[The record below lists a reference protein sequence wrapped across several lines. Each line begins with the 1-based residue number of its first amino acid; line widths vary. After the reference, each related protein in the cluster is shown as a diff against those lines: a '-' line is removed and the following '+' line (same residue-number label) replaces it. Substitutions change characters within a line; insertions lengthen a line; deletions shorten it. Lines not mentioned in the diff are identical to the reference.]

1 MELKTR
7 YQYTY
12 FIYPY
17 LIEKNKYLKYLQN
30 LLHNNKCKLRI
41 FEKQKDLD
49 IYNKFLPKI
58 RRFMFPT
65 FDFSEYKRKKF
76 EELNEGLQAKVLQK
90 YPCTVFEYN
99 LDKNIQ
105 GKAGRDNG
113 IFFKIEKIEIIC
125 FYTGECFISLK
136 TMIEDLEH
144 FDDLL
149 NFNYKFKDIK
159 SEFISMKQFEN
170 IKIQASEFDDI
181 RKITDLVDELVGNS
195 VKHINIDSNKFLT
208 YSYACVDPE
217 SWNKN
222 KGFDEIKHQFYKYT
236 NVLPSNYN
244 LNVDFSR
251 ADKRVDIIDKWKFI
265 KFGFSNQATTL
276 FTSGVDTF
284 NYTKLPF
291 LYEKVYIYMYILQL
305 YKKMHI
311 QKMIEEYKSAT
322 KVAKLRKEFL
332 SFTQNVWT
340 QDITTENMGALL
352 CNSWSEKLELQKFY
366 LKLKSEYDILYKEAN
381 IEKTAKSN
389 KVIMIVLTVS
399 LLLNIIN
406 FIVLS
411 GI

>member
-17 LIEKNKYLKYLQN
+17 IIEKNRYSKYLHN

-49 IYNKFLPKI
+49 IYNKFLPKL

-76 EELNEGLQAKVLQK
+76 EELDEGLQATILQK
-90 YPCTVFEYN
+90 YPCTIFEYN
-99 LDKNIQ
+99 LGKNIQ
-105 GKAGRDNG
+105 GKAGREGG
-113 IFFKIEKIEIIC
+113 IFFRIEKIEIIC

-136 TMIEDLEH
+136 TMIEDLDQ
-144 FDDLL
+144 FDDVL

-159 SEFISMKQFEN
+159 SEFISMKQFDN
-170 IKIQASEFDDI
+170 IKIQASEFEDI
-181 RKITDLVDELVGNS
+181 HKITDLIDELVGEN
-195 VKHINIDSNKFLT
+195 VRNINIDSNKFLT
-208 YSYACVDPE
+208 FSYTCIDQNN
-217 SWNKN
+217 WNKN
-222 KGFDEIKHQFYKYT
+222 RKFDEIKHQFYKYT

-244 LNVDFSR
+244 LNIEFSKE
-251 ADKRVDIIDKWKFI
+251 DKKVDIIDKWEFI

-305 YKKMHI
+305 YKKIHI
-311 QKMIEEYKSAT
+311 QKLIEEYKSAT
-322 KVAKLRKEFL
+322 KVSSLRKEFL
-332 SFTQNVWT
+332 NFTENVWT
-340 QDITTENMGALL
+340 QEITTDDMGGLL
-352 CNSWSEKLELQKFY
+352 CNSWSEKLQLERLY
-366 LKLKSEYDILYKEAN
+366 LKLKNSYDILYKEAN

-389 KVIMIVLTVS
+389 KVIMVVLITS
-399 LLLNIIN
+399 LILNVIN
-406 FIVLS
+406 FVVLLT
-411 GI
+411 

>member
-17 LIEKNKYLKYLQN
+17 IIEKNRYSKYLHN

-49 IYNKFLPKI
+49 IYNKFLPKL

-76 EELNEGLQAKVLQK
+76 EELDEGLQATILQK
-90 YPCTVFEYN
+90 YPCTIFEYN
-99 LDKNIQ
+99 LGKNIQ
-105 GKAGRDNG
+105 GKAGREGG
-113 IFFKIEKIEIIC
+113 IFFRIEKIEIIC

-136 TMIEDLEH
+136 TMIEDLDQ
-144 FDDLL
+144 FDDVL

-159 SEFISMKQFEN
+159 SEFISMKQFDN
-170 IKIQASEFDDI
+170 MKIQASEFEDI
-181 RKITDLVDELVGNS
+181 HKITDLIDELVGEN
-195 VKHINIDSNKFLT
+195 VRNINIDSNKFLT
-208 YSYACVDPE
+208 FSYTCIDQNN
-217 SWNKN
+217 WNKN
-222 KGFDEIKHQFYKYT
+222 RKFDDIKHQFYKYT

-244 LNVDFSR
+244 LNIEFSKE
-251 ADKRVDIIDKWKFI
+251 DKKVDIIDKWEFI

-305 YKKMHI
+305 YKKIHI
-311 QKMIEEYKSAT
+311 QKLIEEYKSAT
-322 KVAKLRKEFL
+322 KVSSLRKEFL
-332 SFTQNVWT
+332 NFTENVWT
-340 QDITTENMGALL
+340 QEITTDDMGGLL
-352 CNSWSEKLELQKFY
+352 CNSWSEKLQLERLY
-366 LKLKSEYDILYKEAN
+366 LKLKNSYDILYKEAN

-389 KVIMIVLTVS
+389 KVIMVVLITS
-399 LLLNIIN
+399 LILNVIN
-406 FIVLS
+406 FVVLLT
-411 GI
+411 

>member
-17 LIEKNKYLKYLQN
+17 IIEKNRYSKYLHN

-49 IYNKFLPKI
+49 IYNKFLPKL

-76 EELNEGLQAKVLQK
+76 EELDEGLQATILQK
-90 YPCTVFEYN
+90 YPCTIFEYN
-99 LDKNIQ
+99 LGKNIQ
-105 GKAGRDNG
+105 GKAGREGG
-113 IFFKIEKIEIIC
+113 IFFRIEKIEIIC

-136 TMIEDLEH
+136 TMIEDLDQ
-144 FDDLL
+144 FDDVL

-159 SEFISMKQFEN
+159 SEFISMKQFDN
-170 IKIQASEFDDI
+170 IKIQASEFEDI
-181 RKITDLVDELVGNS
+181 HKITDLIDELVGEN
-195 VKHINIDSNKFLT
+195 VRNINIDSNKFLT
-208 YSYACVDPE
+208 FSYTCIDQNN
-217 SWNKN
+217 WNKN
-222 KGFDEIKHQFYKYT
+222 RKFDDIKHQFYKYT

-244 LNVDFSR
+244 LNIEFSKE
-251 ADKRVDIIDKWKFI
+251 DKKVDIIDKWEFI

-305 YKKMHI
+305 YKKIHI
-311 QKMIEEYKSAT
+311 QKLIEEYKSAT
-322 KVAKLRKEFL
+322 KVSSLRKEFL
-332 SFTQNVWT
+332 NFTENVWT
-340 QDITTENMGALL
+340 QEITTDDMGGLL
-352 CNSWSEKLELQKFY
+352 CNSWSEKLQLERLY
-366 LKLKSEYDILYKEAN
+366 LKLKNSYDILYKEAN

-389 KVIMIVLTVS
+389 KVIMVVLITS
-399 LLLNIIN
+399 LILNVIN
-406 FIVLS
+406 FVVLLT
-411 GI
+411 

>member
-17 LIEKNKYLKYLQN
+17 IIEKNRYSKYLHN

-49 IYNKFLPKI
+49 IYNKFLLKL
-58 RRFMFPT
+58 RRFMFSI

-76 EELNEGLQAKVLQK
+76 EELDEGLQATILQK
-90 YPCTVFEYN
+90 YPCTIFEYN
-99 LDKNIQ
+99 LGKNIQ
-105 GKAGRDNG
+105 GKAGREGG
-113 IFFKIEKIEIIC
+113 IFFRIEKIEIIC

-136 TMIEDLEH
+136 TMIEDLDQ
-144 FDDLL
+144 FDDVL

-159 SEFISMKQFEN
+159 SEFISMKQFDN
-170 IKIQASEFDDI
+170 IKIQASEFEDI
-181 RKITDLVDELVGNS
+181 HKITDLIDELVGEN
-195 VKHINIDSNKFLT
+195 VRNINIDSNKFLT
-208 YSYACVDPE
+208 FSYTCIDQNN
-217 SWNKN
+217 WNKN
-222 KGFDEIKHQFYKYT
+222 RKFDEIKHQFYKYT

-244 LNVDFSR
+244 LNIEFSKE
-251 ADKRVDIIDKWKFI
+251 DKKVDIIDKWEFI

-305 YKKMHI
+305 YKKIHI
-311 QKMIEEYKSAT
+311 QKLIEEYKSAT
-322 KVAKLRKEFL
+322 KVSSLRKEFL
-332 SFTQNVWT
+332 NFTENVWT
-340 QDITTENMGALL
+340 QEITTDDMGGLL
-352 CNSWSEKLELQKFY
+352 CNSWSEKLQLERLY
-366 LKLKSEYDILYKEAN
+366 LKLKNSYDILYKEAN

-389 KVIMIVLTVS
+389 KVIMVVLITS
-399 LLLNIIN
+399 LILNVIN
-406 FIVLS
+406 FVVLLT
-411 GI
+411 

>member
-17 LIEKNKYLKYLQN
+17 IIEKNKYSKYLQN
-30 LLHNNKCKLRI
+30 LLHNNKCKLRM

-49 IYNKFLPKI
+49 IYNKFLPKV

-65 FDFSEYKRKKF
+65 FDFSENKRRKF
-76 EELNEGLQAKVLQK
+76 EELDEGLQATILQK

-99 LDKNIQ
+99 LGKSIQ
-105 GKAGRDNG
+105 GKAGREGG
-113 IFFKIEKIEIIC
+113 IFFRIEKIEIIC

-136 TMIEDLEH
+136 TIIEDLEK
-144 FDDLL
+144 FDDVL

-159 SEFISMKQFEN
+159 SEFISMKQFDN
-170 IKIQASEFDDI
+170 IKIQASEFENM
-181 RKITDLVDELVGNS
+181 RKITELIDEIVGNN
-195 VKHINIDSNKFLT
+195 VKNINIDTNKFLT
-208 YSYACVDPE
+208 YSYSCIDQE
-217 SWNKN
+217 NWNKN
-222 KGFDEIKHQFYKYT
+222 RKFDDIKHQFYKYT

-244 LNVDFSR
+244 LNIEFSKQ
-251 ADKRVDIIDKWKFI
+251 DKKVDILDKWEYI

-291 LYEKVYIYMYILQL
+291 LFEKVYIYMYILQL
-305 YKKMHI
+305 YKKIHI
-311 QKMIEEYKSAT
+311 QKLIEQYKSAV
-322 KVAKLRKEFL
+322 KVKNLRKEFL
-332 SFTQNVWT
+332 DFTHNIWLQE
-340 QDITTENMGALL
+340 ITTDDIGGLL
-352 CNSWSEKLELQKFY
+352 CNSWSEELELEKIY
-366 LKLKSEYDILYKEAN
+366 WKLKNEYDILYKEAN

-389 KVIMIVLTVS
+389 KIIMIVLITS

-406 FIVLS
+406 FIVLLN
-411 GI
+411 

>member
-17 LIEKNKYLKYLQN
+17 IIEKNKYSKYLQN
-30 LLHNNKCKLRI
+30 LLHNNKCKLRM

-49 IYNKFLPKI
+49 IYNKFLPRV

-65 FDFSEYKRKKF
+65 FDFSENKRRKF
-76 EELNEGLQAKVLQK
+76 EELDEGLQATILQK

-99 LDKNIQ
+99 LGKSIQ
-105 GKAGRDNG
+105 GKAGREGG
-113 IFFKIEKIEIIC
+113 IFFRIEKIEIIC

-136 TMIEDLEH
+136 TIIEDLEK
-144 FDDLL
+144 FDDVL

-159 SEFISMKQFEN
+159 SEFISMKQFDN
-170 IKIQASEFDDI
+170 IKIQASEFENM
-181 RKITDLVDELVGNS
+181 RKITELIDEIVGNN
-195 VKHINIDSNKFLT
+195 VKNINIDTNKFLT
-208 YSYACVDPE
+208 YSYSCIDQE
-217 SWNKN
+217 NWNKN
-222 KGFDEIKHQFYKYT
+222 RKFDDIKHQFYKYT

-244 LNVDFSR
+244 LNIEFSKQ
-251 ADKRVDIIDKWKFI
+251 DKKVDILDKWEYI

-291 LYEKVYIYMYILQL
+291 LFEKVYIYMYILQL
-305 YKKMHI
+305 YKKIHI
-311 QKMIEEYKSAT
+311 QKLIEQYKSAV
-322 KVAKLRKEFL
+322 KVKNLRKEFL
-332 SFTQNVWT
+332 DFTHNIWLQE
-340 QDITTENMGALL
+340 ITTDDIGGLL
-352 CNSWSEKLELQKFY
+352 CNSWSEELELEKIY
-366 LKLKSEYDILYKEAN
+366 WKLKNEYDILYKEAN

-389 KVIMIVLTVS
+389 KIIMIVLITS

-406 FIVLS
+406 FIVLLN
-411 GI
+411 

>member
-17 LIEKNKYLKYLQN
+17 IIEKNRYSKYLHN

-49 IYNKFLPKI
+49 IYNKFLPKV

-76 EELNEGLQAKVLQK
+76 EELDEGLQATILQK
-90 YPCTVFEYN
+90 YPCTIFEYN
-99 LDKNIQ
+99 LGKNIQ
-105 GKAGRDNG
+105 GKAGREGG
-113 IFFKIEKIEIIC
+113 IFFRIEKIEIIC

-136 TMIEDLEH
+136 TMIEDLDQ
-144 FDDLL
+144 FDDVL

-159 SEFISMKQFEN
+159 SEFISMKQFDN
-170 IKIQASEFDDI
+170 IKIQASEFEDI
-181 RKITDLVDELVGNS
+181 HKITDLIDELVGEN
-195 VKHINIDSNKFLT
+195 VRNINIDSNKFLT
-208 YSYACVDPE
+208 FSYTCIDQNN
-217 SWNKN
+217 WNKN
-222 KGFDEIKHQFYKYT
+222 RKFDDIKHQFYKYT

-244 LNVDFSR
+244 LNIEFSKE
-251 ADKRVDIIDKWKFI
+251 DKKVDIIDKWEFI

-305 YKKMHI
+305 YKKIHI
-311 QKMIEEYKSAT
+311 QKLIEEYKSAT
-322 KVAKLRKEFL
+322 KVSSLRKEFL
-332 SFTQNVWT
+332 NFTENVWT
-340 QDITTENMGALL
+340 QEITTDDMGGLL
-352 CNSWSEKLELQKFY
+352 CNSWSEKLQLERLY
-366 LKLKSEYDILYKEAN
+366 LKLKNSYDILYKEAN

-389 KVIMIVLTVS
+389 KVIMVVLITS
-399 LLLNIIN
+399 LILNVIN
-406 FIVLS
+406 FVVLLT
-411 GI
+411 